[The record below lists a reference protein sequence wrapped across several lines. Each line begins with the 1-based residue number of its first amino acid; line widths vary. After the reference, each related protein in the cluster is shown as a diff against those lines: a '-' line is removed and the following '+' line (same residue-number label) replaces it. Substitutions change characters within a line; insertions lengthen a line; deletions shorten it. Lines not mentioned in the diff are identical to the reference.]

1 MEYCNI
7 VLGENDYIIKYVD
20 FGFAIE
26 NQGKL
31 KDLLGTLSYVAPE
44 ILLKKF
50 YYGKSGD
57 IFSLGIMLFILV
69 TGKLPFKMALPND
82 NLYKYILRGDY
93 VEFWKRKN
101 VNISPSFMELFDNM
115 IAFDYTQRPSISEIR
130 QSNWMKEI
138 NWELKL
144 LL

>member
-1 MEYCNI
+1 MNNI
-7 VLGENDYIIKYVD
+7 ILGENDYIIKYVD

-57 IFSLGIMLFILV
+57 IFS
-69 TGKLPFKMALPND
+69 
-82 NLYKYILRGDY
+82 
-93 VEFWKRKN
+93 
-101 VNISPSFMELFDNM
+101 
-115 IAFDYTQRPSISEIR
+115 
-130 QSNWMKEI
+130 
-138 NWELKL
+138 
-144 LL
+144 